1 MNDKSVSNYEVTPIA
16 DKFKLWGKWFWVGVI
31 IALLNS
37 TAGLVFGIA
46 LLTEKKYRR
55 EGWIIVLIGLVITI
69 AIVLRLIKLNYY
81 P

>member
-1 MNDKSVSNYEVTPIA
+1 MNNKPVSSHEVTPIA
-16 DKFKLWGKWFWVGVI
+16 DKFKLWEKWFWVGI
-31 IALLNS
+31 IVVLLNS

-55 EGWIIVLIGLVITI
+55 EGWIIVSIGLVITAVVI
-69 AIVLRLIKLNYY
+69 WRLIKLYY